1 MGFYVL
7 VSLLALSGVLLPA
20 SAVRVGVNAHE
31 NQTETEEAALS
42 ECRNLEAA
50 SLCDWFWSSS
60 GFDLSSK
67 DALQLAQS
75 SKWITL
81 VRRGVTLDQVK
92 ALKDVAYSSSGLD
105 LSRNE
110 LPDAVLKLAQVKAD
124 STYLKSIRSVL
135 YSSSGADF
143 SGSDAKSITFDLV
156 TEQCVKPTEQ
166 QLKDLLDFL
175 RRSPDGP
182 KLTRSNAQKYVKLAL
197 EGGVLADQ
205 LAIAYK
211 WNRNLEEAM
220 RQSKM
225 VCKRYARDVGLYSM
239 KKFQEYYGSS
249 WLAEW
254 QWAPKEKRMAEDGKA
269 YSMQEFTEYYKS
281 DYAWRWNK
289 APEAQQRAIAQGGKT
304 AYTMKEFKDYYGD
317 KAWQEKWYKA
327 TPARCTDC
335 RK

>member
-20 SAVRVGVNAHE
+20 SAARVTVNAHE
-31 NQTETEEAALS
+31 NQTEKEEAAFG
-42 ECRNLEAA
+42 ECRDLEAA
-50 SLCDWFWSSS
+50 SLCEWFYSSS

-67 DALQLAQS
+67 EARELAES

-81 VRRGVTLDQVK
+81 VRQGVTLDQVK
-92 ALKDVAYSSSGLD
+92 ALRDVAYSSSGLD
-105 LSRNE
+105 LSRKE

-143 SGSDAKSITFDLV
+143 SGSQATSITFDLV

-175 RRSPDGP
+175 KRSQDGP
-182 KLTRSNAQKYVKLAL
+182 NLLSSSARDYVKLAL

-239 KKFQEYYGSS
+239 KKFQEYYGGS

-254 QWAPKEKRMAEDGKA
+254 QRAPKERRMADDGKA
-269 YSMQEFTEYYKS
+269 YSLQTFTEYYKS

-289 APEAQQRAIAQGGKT
+289 APEAEQRAIAQGGKT

-317 KAWQEKWYKA
+317 KWQEKWSKA

-335 RK
+335 KK